1 MSETNYYD
9 AWTDEQIA
17 AMKANEAM
25 FGKLKILGRR
35 WMKDAFQQLRLH
47 NYGWLQLLHTERG
60 WIALNGEVEGFA
72 GVYRLDPDWTRPE
85 PEKWFYRPA
94 LPVQGEWYVDD
105 RLQHG
110 RIALLGCVLDNC
122 VGCGG
127 VEFKEK
133 PGVWCFQRL
142 FVDNDGDLVYSASDG
157 RDCNP
162 ATPNRVRF
170 LRNA

>member
-1 MSETNYYD
+1 MSEQYYD

-17 AMKANEAM
+17 AMKANEAPLN
-25 FGKLKILGRR
+25 KLTILGHQ
-35 WMKDAFQQLRLH
+35 WMEDAFRQIRQDHRKWLEVLSNISGWINPDGFCIQTDGIYRLKP
-47 NYGWLQLLHTERG
+47 GWQPPNDSKWIYCPVLPVSGEWRVEDMPHRSIAALLHYV
-60 WIALNGEVEGFA
+60 LNN
-72 GVYRLDPDWTRPE
+72 
-85 PEKWFYRPA
+85 
-94 LPVQGEWYVDD
+94 
-105 RLQHG
+105 
-110 RIALLGCVLDNC
+110 I

-127 VEFKEK
+127 VEFQEK

-162 ATPNRVRF
+162 ATPHRVRF